1 MLPFDGDV
9 AKIGYILLQGRCES
23 MKSAKQ
29 LFRKYESNKKA
40 LITIEKDCDNYQ
52 RKKNMKIEKVKA
64 KLERRLCVLQKK
76 YDRIAEKARD
86 KIYKKR
92 EKTNSDIERLNRQI
106 TKFERIVKMLKLKVD
121 VTINDS
127 DISKK
132 EYYTDEYF
140 KWIDGYLY
148 DDKYLKIRLM
158 ICENPRRPVRK
169 YAVIA
174 VGKTPLARYMVNVNL
189 QDNSYGLHL
198 NPTTNI
204 SFLFPLRHF
213 SSTER
218 AEKWVKRK
226 KKTNIILQNIIYEYN
241 KVRAEYLTIIR
252 NYRKKDNLMEL
263 IEAKEMAEK
272 L

>member
-1 MLPFDGDV
+1 V
-9 AKIGYILLQGRCES
+9 KI
-23 MKSAKQ
+23 
-29 LFRKYESNKKA
+29 KKVR
-40 LITIEKDCDNYQ
+40 EK
-52 RKKNMKIEKVKA
+52 M
-64 KLERRLCVLQKK
+64 ERRLGVLQKK
-76 YDRIAEKARD
+76 YERIAEKARD
-86 KIYKKR
+86 KIYKKC
-92 EKTNSDIERLNRQI
+92 EKTNSDIEKLNGQI
-106 TKFERIVKMLKLKVD
+106 AKFERIVKMLKIKVD
-121 VTINDS
+121 ATINDN

-132 EYYTDEYF
+132 EHYADEYF
-140 KWIDGYLY
+140 KWIDGYLF
-148 DDKYLKIRLM
+148 DDKYLKIRLF
-158 ICENPRRPVRK
+158 ICENCRRPVRK

-226 KKTNIILQNIIYEYN
+226 KKTNLILENIIFEYN
-241 KVRAEYLTIIR
+241 KVRAEYLTIVR